1 MKEIT
6 MNNKLKIIKLFL
18 SGLSYDDIAMQVGV
32 AKGSVV
38 NIIDQF
44 REGELPI
51 PPGVTE
57 YIDELRKVA
66 IDMKKHSTTVSQLKG
81 YIKLHAKIKEMGV
94 DTDHVEQWLD
104 ICQGIATATVSNSQF
119 VSAALELAQLT
130 ADTGQD
136 YESAITGYKA
146 KIEASKVLEAEIEQE
161 KAHLTDI
168 KEKTTKE
175 KEQAT
180 KELDAIT
187 KAIATAQEIFSKQ
200 KKELRA
206 QLDEYMVQNK
216 ISWETVKI
224 VVAILESEL
233 SGAGLDQEQIAAI
246 SKRIAKAES
255 LTIYTKGLE
264 DKKKVLEAEV
274 DELGQ

>member
-66 IDMKKHSTTVSQLKG
+66 IDMKKHGTTISQLKD
-81 YIKLHAKIKEMGV
+81 YIKLHAKIKEMV
-94 DTDHVEQWLD
+94 ADTDLVEQWLD
-104 ICQGIATATVSNSQF
+104 ICHGIATATVSNSGF

-130 ADTGQD
+130 SENGCD
-136 YESAITGYKA
+136 YQSVIDDY
-146 KIEASKVLEAEIEQE
+146 
-161 KAHLTDI
+161 
-168 KEKTTKE
+168 
-175 KEQAT
+175 QA
-180 KELDAIT
+180 
-187 KAIATAQEIFSKQ
+187 
-200 KKELRA
+200 
-206 QLDEYMVQNK
+206 
-216 ISWETVKI
+216 
-224 VVAILESEL
+224 
-233 SGAGLDQEQIAAI
+233 
-246 SKRIAKAES
+246 
-255 LTIYTKGLE
+255 
-264 DKKKVLEAEV
+264 
-274 DELGQ
+274 

>member
-66 IDMKKHSTTVSQLKG
+66 IDMKKYGTMVSQLKD
-81 YIKLHAKIKEMGV
+81 YIKLHAKIKGMGV
-94 DTDHVEQWLD
+94 DTDHVGQWLD
-104 ICQGIATATVSNSQF
+104 ICQGIATATVSNNEF

-146 KIEASKVLEAEIEQE
+146 MLEASKVLQAEIEQQ
-161 KAHLTDI
+161 KAQLADI
-168 KEKTTKE
+168 KAKTAKE

-187 KAIATAQEIFSKQ
+187 KAIATAQETFSKQ
-200 KKELRA
+200 KKELKS
-206 QLDEYMVQNK
+206 QLDEYMVQNQFSWDKVNK
-216 ISWETVKI
+216 IST
-224 VVAILESEL
+224 ILHSEL
-233 SGAGLDQEQIAAI
+233 SKAGLDQDEEEIVSQE
-246 SKRIAKAES
+246 IAKVGS
-255 LTIYTKGLE
+255 LTVSRKKLE
-264 DKKKVLEAEV
+264 KENK
-274 DELGQ
+274 